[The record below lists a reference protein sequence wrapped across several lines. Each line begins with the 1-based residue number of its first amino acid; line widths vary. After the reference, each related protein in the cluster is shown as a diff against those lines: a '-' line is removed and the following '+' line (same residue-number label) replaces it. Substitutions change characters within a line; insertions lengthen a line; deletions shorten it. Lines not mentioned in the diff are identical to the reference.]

1 MIRSKRQRLYFGEH
15 VISVY
20 MIFFFFF
27 YVAMATNGQLKE
39 TYIIYIDLKQTNA
52 LTFKPIY

>member
-20 MIFFFFF
+20 MIFFF